1 VDLRRSPN
9 RDSTCGEPTRVVASS
24 GTMPDV
30 EILEVPIPA
39 SHPAGHGLLRLRGTV
54 TDGRLVQ
61 AEVVTGLMHRGAEKL
76 FESRDYRQI
85 LSLANRHD
93 WLSSFDGEL
102 SVARVIEGALGISV
116 PHRAAA
122 LRLALSE
129 ACRINHHLY
138 WLGETVAA
146 LGGHAEPLRQARA
159 AMTTALD
166 LFTGARMHLMVVR
179 IGGLSMDMEPDWLQ
193 RLPLQE
199 CADAVRGCL
208 DPVADRLAGVAVL
221 TRDQAVDHATSGV
234 VARASGWDRDLR
246 GHVPHVVR
254 SEGDALARMQ
264 CLADEVLVSCD
275 YLSGADVP
283 GGEVATKLPRAI
295 RLPEGEYYGA
305 SETASGINGWW
316 VVSEGDLVPAR
327 MKMRTASFNNAA
339 ALGACLHGTAADDLP
354 VALMSFLLV
363 AGDLDK

>member
-166 LFTGARMHLMVVR
+166 LFTGA
-179 IGGLSMDMEPDWLQ
+179 
-193 RLPLQE
+193 
-199 CADAVRGCL
+199 
-208 DPVADRLAGVAVL
+208 
-221 TRDQAVDHATSGV
+221 
-234 VARASGWDRDLR
+234 
-246 GHVPHVVR
+246 
-254 SEGDALARMQ
+254 
-264 CLADEVLVSCD
+264 
-275 YLSGADVP
+275 
-283 GGEVATKLPRAI
+283 
-295 RLPEGEYYGA
+295 
-305 SETASGINGWW
+305 
-316 VVSEGDLVPAR
+316 
-327 MKMRTASFNNAA
+327 
-339 ALGACLHGTAADDLP
+339 
-354 VALMSFLLV
+354 
-363 AGDLDK
+363 